1 MRASFYDGP
10 GRFSTGT
17 VVVPRPASG
26 EALLRVRRVGICGTD
41 LHIFQGHLDHRVPR
55 GGVIGH
61 ETFAEVVEAPT
72 GSGFGTGDRVVV
84 EPVLSCGRCRACTMG
99 ADYLCYALKILGVDV
114 PGGMRE
120 FYPVPVDRLIK
131 VPAALSDDEAAVIEP
146 LAVAVHD
153 VRRAGVK
160 SGDSVF
166 VFGGGPIGALI
177 GLVCRQLG
185 ARVVVTE
192 LNEFRL
198 GLLGQL
204 GLDTLGPGR
213 DPVKFT
219 NEWTNGVGADVAFEV
234 TGNPAAARVVT
245 DVVRVW
251 GTVSIVAIHAEPV
264 AVNLYQ
270 MFARELVMHGS
281 RLYGRADWEEAIR
294 LAASGAVP
302 VGPLVSRRIRLE
314 DLAEG
319 MRAALGGANVMKI
332 LVEL

>member
-1 MRASFYDGP
+1 
-10 GRFSTGT
+10 
-17 VVVPRPASG
+17 VPTS
-26 EALLRVRRVGICGTD
+26 
-41 LHIFQGHLDHRVPR
+41 
-55 GGVIGH
+55 
-61 ETFAEVVEAPT
+61 
-72 GSGFGTGDRVVV
+72 
-84 EPVLSCGRCRACTMG
+84 
-99 ADYLCYALKILGVDV
+99 
-114 PGGMRE
+114 
-120 FYPVPVDRLIK
+120 
-131 VPAALSDDEAAVIEP
+131 LSDDEAAVIEP

-177 GLVCRQLG
+177 GLVCRHLG
-185 ARVVVTE
+185 ARVVVAE

-219 NEWTNGVGADVAFEV
+219 NDWTNGVGADVAFEV

-281 RLYGRADWEEAIR
+281 RLYGRDDWEEAIR

-302 VGPLVSRRIRLE
+302 LGPLVSRRIPLE
-314 DLAEG
+314 ALADG